1 MKLLRYGLPGQEKP
15 GLFDRDGNI
24 RDLSGAVRD
33 IDGETLA
40 PAALDR
46 LRRLDPG
53 TLPLVSGSRRL
64 GPCVGRVPKIVAIGL
79 NYRLHAQEAGAAIPS
94 EPIFFMKATSSICG
108 PNDDVIIPKSSQ
120 KTDYEVELGI
130 VIGSLARYVSLGD
143 ARKHV
148 AGYCVVNDVSE
159 REFQIERGGQWT
171 KGKSAD
177 TFAPIGPWVV
187 TADEV
192 PDPGKLGLWTEVNGR
207 RVQNSNTSDLIFG
220 IDHIVS
226 YVSHFMT
233 LLPGDIIP
241 TGTPSG
247 VGLSMKPPQFL
258 KPGDRMR
265 LSVESLGEQNQH
277 LVAFSGLV
285 VDRP

>member
-1 MKLLRYGLPGQEKP
+1 MKLLRYGPAGQEKP
-15 GLFDRDGNI
+15 GLLDRDGKI

-40 PAALDR
+40 PASLDR
-46 LRRLDPG
+46 LRRLDPAS
-53 TLPLVSGSRRL
+53 LPLVAGTPRL
-64 GPCVGRVPKIVAIGL
+64 GPCVGSVSKIVAIGL
-79 NYRLHAQEAGAAIPS
+79 NYGLHAQEAGAAIPS

-108 PNDDVIIPKSSQ
+108 PNDDVIIPKNSH

-130 VIGSLARYVSLGD
+130 VIGSLARHVAKAD
-143 ARKHV
+143 ARKYV

-177 TFAPIGPWVV
+177 TFCPTGPWLV

-192 PDPGKLGLWTEVNGR
+192 PDPGKLALWTEVNGER
-207 RVQNSNTSDLIFG
+207 RQNSNTADLIFG
-220 IDHIVS
+220 VDEIVS
-226 YVSHFMT
+226 YVSQFMT
-233 LLPGDIIP
+233 LLPGDVIP

-247 VGLSMKPPQFL
+247 VGLGMKPPQFL

-265 LSVESLGEQNQH
+265 LSVEGLGEQNQR
-277 LVAFSGLV
+277 LVAFSG
-285 VDRP
+285 

>member
-1 MKLLRYGLPGQEKP
+1 MKLLRYGPPGQEKP
-15 GLFDRDGNI
+15 GLFDRDGKI

-46 LRRLDPG
+46 LRRLDPA
-53 TLPLVSGSRRL
+53 TLPL
-64 GPCVGRVPKIVAIGL
+64 
-79 NYRLHAQEAGAAIPS
+79 YAQEAGAAIPS

-108 PNDDVIIPKSSQ
+108 PNDDVIIPKGSQ

-130 VIGSLARYVSLGD
+130 VIGGLARYVPLAD

-177 TFAPIGPWVV
+177 TFCPIGPWLV
-187 TADEV
+187 TAEEV
-192 PDPGKLGLWTEVNGR
+192 LDPGKLALWTEVNGER
-207 RVQNSNTSDLIFG
+207 RQSSNTGDLIFG
-220 IDHIVS
+220 VDEIVS
-226 YVSHFMT
+226 YVSQFMT
-233 LLPGDIIP
+233 LLPGDVIP

-247 VGLSMKPPQFL
+247 VAMGMKPPQFL

-265 LSVESLGEQNQH
+265 LSVEGLGEQHQR
-277 LVAFSGLV
+277 LVACTE
-285 VDRP
+285 

>member
-1 MKLLRYGLPGQEKP
+1 MKLLRYGLAGREKP
-15 GLFDRDGNI
+15 GLLDRDGNI
-24 RDLSGAVRD
+24 RDLSGTVRD
-33 IDGETLA
+33 VDGEALA
-40 PAALDR
+40 PASLDR
-46 LRRLDPG
+46 LRRLDAT
-53 TLPLVSGSRRL
+53 TLPLVPGSPRL
-64 GPCVGRVPKIVAIGL
+64 GPSVGSVSKIVAIGL

-108 PNDDVIIPKSSQ
+108 PNDDVIIPKGSQ

-130 VIGSLARYVSLGD
+130 VIGSLARHVAQAD

-177 TFAPIGPWVV
+177 TFCPIGPWLV
-187 TADEV
+187 TAEEV
-192 PDPGKLGLWTEVNGR
+192 PDPGKLALWTEVNGER
-207 RVQNSNTSDLIFG
+207 RQNSNTSDLIFG
-220 IDHIVS
+220 VDHIVS

-233 LLPGDIIP
+233 LLPGDVIP

-247 VGLSMKPPQFL
+247 VGLGLKPPRYL
-258 KPGDRMR
+258 KPGDRVR
-265 LSVESLGEQNQH
+265 LSVEGLGEQNQR
-277 LVAFSGLV
+277 LVAC
-285 VDRP
+285 PA

>member
-1 MKLLRYGLPGQEKP
+1 MKLLRYGPAGQEKP
-15 GLFDRDGNI
+15 GQLDRDGRI

-33 IDGETLA
+33 IAGEALA
-40 PAALDR
+40 PTALDR
-46 LRRLDPG
+46 LRRLDPAS
-53 TLPLVSGSRRL
+53 LPLVSGSPRL
-64 GPCVGRVPKIVAIGL
+64 GPCVGSVSKIVAIGL

-108 PNDDVIIPKSSQ
+108 PNDDVIIPKNSQ

-130 VIGSLARYVSLGD
+130 VIGSLARQVSKSD

-177 TFAPIGPWVV
+177 TFCPTGPWLV
-187 TADEV
+187 TVDEV
-192 PDPGKLGLWTEVNGR
+192 SDPGKLALWTEVNGER
-207 RVQNSNTSDLIFG
+207 RQNSNTADLIFG
-220 IDHIVS
+220 VDEIVS
-226 YVSHFMT
+226 YVSQFMT
-233 LLPGDIIP
+233 LLPGDVIP

-247 VGLSMKPPQFL
+247 VGMGFKPPKFL
-258 KPGDRMR
+258 KPGDRVR
-265 LSVESLGEQNQH
+265 LSVEGLGEQNQR
-277 LVAFSGLV
+277 LVAYSG
-285 VDRP
+285 

>member
-1 MKLLRYGLPGQEKP
+1 MKLLRYGPAGREKP
-15 GLFDRDGNI
+15 GLLDRDGRM

-33 IDGETLA
+33 IEGEALA
-40 PAALDR
+40 PASLER
-46 LRRLDPG
+46 LRRLDPAS
-53 TLPLVSGSRRL
+53 LPVVPGSPRL
-64 GPCVGRVPKIVAIGL
+64 GPCVGSVSKIVAIGL
-79 NYRLHAQEAGAAIPS
+79 NYRLHAQEAGAAIPT

-108 PNDDVIIPKSSQ
+108 PNDDVIIPKGSQ

-130 VIGSLARYVSLGD
+130 VIGSLARHVAKAD
-143 ARKHV
+143 ARRHV

-177 TFAPIGPWVV
+177 TFCPIGPWLV

-192 PDPGKLGLWTEVNGR
+192 PDPGKLALWTEVNGER
-207 RVQNSNTSDLIFG
+207 RQNSNTGDLIFG
-220 IDHIVS
+220 VDEIVS
-226 YVSHFMT
+226 YVSQFMT
-233 LLPGDIIP
+233 LLPGDVIP

-247 VGLSMKPPQFL
+247 VGMGFKPPKFL

-265 LSVESLGEQNQH
+265 LSVEGLGQQNQH
-277 LVAFSGLV
+277 LVAYVG
-285 VDRP
+285 

>member
-1 MKLLRYGLPGQEKP
+1 MKLLRYGPAGQEKP
-15 GLFDRDGNI
+15 GVLDREGNI

-33 IDGETLA
+33 IAGEALA

-46 LRRLDPG
+46 LRRLDPAS
-53 TLPLVSGSRRL
+53 LPLVPGTPRL
-64 GPCVGRVPKIVAIGL
+64 GPCVGAVSKIVAIGL

-108 PNDDVIIPKSSQ
+108 PNDDVIIPKGSQ

-130 VIGSLARYVSLGD
+130 VIGSLARHVAKAD

-177 TFAPIGPWVV
+177 TFCPTGPWLV

-192 PDPGKLGLWTEVNGR
+192 SDPGKLALWTEVNGER
-207 RVQNSNTSDLIFG
+207 RQSSNTADLIFG
-220 IDHIVS
+220 VDEIVS
-226 YVSHFMT
+226 YVSQFMT
-233 LLPGDIIP
+233 LLPGDVIP

-247 VGLSMKPPQFL
+247 VGMGFKPPKFL
-258 KPGDRMR
+258 KPGDRVR
-265 LSVESLGEQNQH
+265 LVVEGLGEQNQR
-277 LVAFSGLV
+277 LVSYSG
-285 VDRP
+285 

>member
-1 MKLLRYGLPGQEKP
+1 MKLLRYGSPGQEKP
-15 GLFDRDGNI
+15 GLLDRDGNI

-33 IDGETLA
+33 IAGEALA

-46 LRRLDPG
+46 LRRLDPA
-53 TLPLVSGSRRL
+53 TLPLVPGTPRL
-64 GPCVGRVPKIVAIGL
+64 GPCVGSVSKIVAIGL

-108 PNDDVIIPKSSQ
+108 PNDDVMIPKNSQ

-130 VIGSLARYVSLGD
+130 VIGSLARYVGKAD

-177 TFAPIGPWVV
+177 TFCPTGPWLV

-192 PDPGKLGLWTEVNGR
+192 SDPGKLALWTEVNGER
-207 RVQNSNTSDLIFG
+207 RQNSNTADLIF
-220 IDHIVS
+220 DVDEIVS
-226 YVSHFMT
+226 YVSKFMT
-233 LLPGDIIP
+233 LLPGDVIP

-247 VGLSMKPPQFL
+247 VGLGFKPPKFL
-258 KPGDRMR
+258 KPGDRVR
-265 LSVESLGEQNQH
+265 LSVEGLGEQNQR
-277 LVAFSGLV
+277 LVAYSG
-285 VDRP
+285 